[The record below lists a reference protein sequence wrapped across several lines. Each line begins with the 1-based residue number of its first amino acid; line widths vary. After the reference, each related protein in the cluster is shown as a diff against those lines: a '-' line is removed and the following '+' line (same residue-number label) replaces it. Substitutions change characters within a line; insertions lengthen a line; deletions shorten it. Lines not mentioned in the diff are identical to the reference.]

1 MTYDDD
7 VITRLTRDHYSHEIE
22 SANENA

>member
-7 VITRLTRDHYSHEIE
+7 VITRLTRDR
-22 SANENA
+22 